1 MNFGKKIFTGA
12 YQKLQRLKTKII
24 KIFIIN
30 KSVDKRIKDRKLPF
44 SWTEKTQVCRNS
56 LKFEFPRKY
65 PKIIEK

>member
-44 SWTEKTQVCRNS
+44 YFHGPKRPKSVEIVLSLNFLENTQ
-56 LKFEFPRKY
+56 K
-65 PKIIEK
+65 